1 MRSATCPSPLLSPS
15 RRLRWFGLAVVVAVA
30 LGLVAAGAARGQAE
44 GRPQRFQLDNGLRVL
59 LLESRAVPVVAL
71 NLWAHVGSGDE
82 SDDLAGMAHVLEHML
97 FKGTETRPVGQ
108 IAREIE
114 GAGGEINAY
123 TSFDETVYYLVLASR
138 FWELGLDILADG
150 LLHPLLQE
158 EDLRREKEVVLEE
171 LRMGRDRPAEE
182 ASRAL
187 YALSYRTHPY
197 RRPVIGFEETVRG
210 FTREQLLGF
219 FQRWYVPGNML
230 LVMVGDFDTRQVLPR
245 LRELFGKAPARPVAP
260 HARAPEPAQQEL
272 RFTAFTQKIQQ
283 GYLRL
288 GFHIPAL
295 RHEDVYALDVLAILL
310 GQGESSRLY
319 RRVKDRGLVHAVSA
333 SSYTP
338 QDPGLFEVAAVL
350 DREKARDAIRA
361 VLREIFLLKHE
372 LAGPE
377 ELRKAKLNLQSD
389 AVRDRETVQG
399 MARKLGYYET
409 IAGDAGYE
417 REYLRRIGEVTAE
430 EVRQVA
436 RRYLTPVNL
445 SVAFLHPAGT
455 AAPLDQAALRALV
468 GEVERQAAPSPP
480 ARDPAEVRKTV
491 LPNGMTVLL
500 REDHRVPL
508 VALRAVFL
516 GGLRYERPK
525 QNGITN
531 FVAELLTKGT
541 RRRSA
546 VEIAEE
552 VESMA
557 ASLSGF
563 SGRNSF
569 GVEAEGL
576 SGFLDRLL
584 DLVADVVTSPAF
596 PAGELEKE
604 RRDLLAAIER
614 REDQPSQVAFDL
626 FLQKLYPA
634 HPYGLKLL
642 GEASTVRALTR
653 EDLRRHYA
661 RYARPGNLV
670 LAIVGD
676 IQAEAALKQ
685 VRAAF
690 AGFKGA
696 TARPPALGTPRLPRA
711 PARAFIRKEK
721 EQIHL
726 VLGFLGTTMFS
737 PDRYALDVL
746 NGVLG
751 GMGGRLFTELRDKQ
765 SLAYAVSPVEVSGL
779 EPGYLGVYMGTS
791 RGKLRQS
798 VQEVLRLLREL
809 RDQPV
814 GPEELGRAKRSVVGA
829 FEISLQRLSALASN
843 LAFDERYGLGY
854 DYFRRYPEQIMKVT
868 AEDVR
873 RVARKYLDLDRYV
886 LAVVGP
892 EGEGL

>member
-1 MRSATCPSPLLSPS
+1 MRVVNLPPQPPSQSPG
-15 RRLRWFGLAVVVAVA
+15 RRPCRPTLVA
-30 LGLVAAGAARGQAE
+30 LLAMGLVLLAAGGAWAQAQAE
-44 GRPQRFQLDNGLRVL
+44 ARPQRFRLDNGLRVL
-59 LLESRAVPVVAL
+59 LLESRATPVVGL
-71 NLWAHVGSGDE
+71 NLWVHVGSGDE
-82 SDDLAGMAHVLEHML
+82 SDDLAGMAHVMEHML

-123 TSFDETVYYLVLASR
+123 TSFDETVYYIVLASR

-150 LLHPLLQE
+150 VLHPVLQD

-171 LRMGRDRPAEE
+171 LRMGRDSPGQE
-182 ASRAL
+182 AGRAL
-187 YALSYRTHPY
+187 YALSYRAHPY

-219 FQRWYVPGNML
+219 YQRWYVPGNML
-230 LVMVGDFDTRQVLPR
+230 LVMVGDFDTQQVLPR
-245 LRELFGKAPARPVAP
+245 IRALFGKAPARPGP
-260 HARAPEPAQQEL
+260 SRARAAEPVQREL

-283 GYLRL
+283 SYLRL

-295 RHEDVYALDVLAILL
+295 RHGDVYALDVLSILL

-319 RRVKDRGLVHAVSA
+319 RQVKDRGLVHAVSA

-350 DREKARDAIRA
+350 AREK
-361 VLREIFLLKHE
+361 LREALRALLREVFLLKQE
-372 LAGPE
+372 PAGAE
-377 ELRKAKLNLQSD
+377 ELRKAKLNIQSD

-399 MARKLGYYET
+399 MARKLGYYEM
-409 IAGDAGYE
+409 IAGDMGYE
-417 REYLRRIGEVTAE
+417 RESLVEEVDHQVAASTPARRAE
-430 EVRQVA
+430 EI
-436 RRYLTPVNL
+436 
-445 SVAFLHPAGT
+445 
-455 AAPLDQAALRALV
+455 
-468 GEVERQAAPSPP
+468 
-480 ARDPAEVRKTV
+480 RKAV
-491 LPNGMTVLL
+491 LPNGMTVLI

-516 GGLRYERPK
+516 GGLRSERPK
-525 QNGITN
+525 QSGLTN
-531 FVAELLTKGT
+531 FVAEMLTKGT

-546 VEIAEE
+546 AEIAAE

-557 ASLSGF
+557 GSLSGF

-576 SGFLDRLL
+576 SDSFDRLL
-584 DLVADVVTSPAF
+584 DLVADVLIGPTF
-596 PAGELEKE
+596 PAGELEKK

-614 REDQPSQVAFDL
+614 REDQLSQVAFDL
-626 FLQKLYPA
+626 FRQKLYPS
-634 HPYGLKLL
+634 HPYGLKVL
-642 GEASTVRALTR
+642 GEASTVKALTR
-653 EDLRRHYA
+653 EALRRHYA

-670 LAIVGD
+670 LALVGD
-676 IQAEAALKQ
+676 VQADAVLKQ

-696 TARPPALGTPRLPRA
+696 APRPPALGTPRPPRA
-711 PARAFIRKEK
+711 PVRVFTRKEK

-737 PDRYALDVL
+737 PDRFALEVL
-746 NGVLG
+746 NGVLA

-765 SLAYAVSPVEVSGL
+765 SLAYSVSPFEISGL
-779 EPGYLGVYMGTS
+779 EPGAFGVYMGTS

-798 VQEVLRLLREL
+798 VEEVLRLLREA
-809 RDQPV
+809 REQSV
-814 GPEELGRAKRSVVGA
+814 GQEELDRAKRSLVGA
-829 FEISLQRLSALASN
+829 FEINLQRLGALASH

-868 AEDVR
+868 AEDVQ